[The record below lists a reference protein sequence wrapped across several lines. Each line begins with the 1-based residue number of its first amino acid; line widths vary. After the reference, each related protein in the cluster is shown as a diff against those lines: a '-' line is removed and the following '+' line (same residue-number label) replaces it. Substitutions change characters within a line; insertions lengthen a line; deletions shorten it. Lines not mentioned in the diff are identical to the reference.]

1 MEFSNIYSK
10 SNLVNGFE
18 SEIVQVWMEIYGM
31 IAYAEKELALVTVK
45 LLQINILNWCDQC
58 RCYYHTAV
66 WSKMAQKFS
75 HSSPFSKQ
83 DITGN
88 SMF

>member
-18 SEIVQVWMEIYGM
+18 SEIVQVWMEIYGT

-66 WSKMAQKFS
+66 
-75 HSSPFSKQ
+75 
-83 DITGN
+83 
-88 SMF
+88 